1 MAPGAAPLTS
11 SDAFGPAAIPFAMQ
25 PDFRP
30 DTTAASTALLAQASA
45 LKHVAS
51 SGAVAHPLLGKNLAV
66 ICAREG
72 PDAELFRKAGI
83 ALGARVTFLRPTLGD
98 SSSPAEIEQT
108 ARVLGR
114 LYDGVECQGLEPRLV
129 QQMRAAADVPIFDA
143 VASSGHPSAHLDA
156 QLGGTDLQANRL
168 FIVQAILMETIL

>member
-1 MAPGAAPLTS
+1 V
-11 SDAFGPAAIPFAMQ
+11 DQ
-25 PDFRP
+25 
-30 DTTAASTALLAQASA
+30 
-45 LKHVAS
+45 
-51 SGAVAHPLLGKNLAV
+51 PLLGKNLAL

-72 PDAELFRKAGI
+72 PDAELFRKAGS
-83 ALGARVTFLRPTLGD
+83 ALGARVTVLRPTLGD
-98 SSSPAEIEQT
+98 SSSLAEIEQT

-143 VASSGHPSAHLDA
+143 VASMEHPSAHLDA
-156 QLGGTDLQANRL
+156 QLGGTDQQGNRL